1 MRLLVEDV
9 ICDRERVTI
18 RTIIP
23 ADKVGEDAVLC
34 TPIRGG
40 RVGKHLGWGSRPSP
54 WWYDLPYIV
63 SPTRIASRFAATEK
77 ASLI

>member
-40 RVGKHLGWGSRPSP
+40 RVGKSTTGGAPGPRRGGTT
-54 WWYDLPYIV
+54 
-63 SPTRIASRFAATEK
+63 SPT
-77 ASLI
+77 

>member
-40 RVGKHLGWGSRPSP
+40 RAGQSTTARAG
-54 WWYDLPYIV
+54 
-63 SPTRIASRFAATEK
+63 SPTRGGTTSPT
-77 ASLI
+77 

>member
-40 RVGKHLGWGSRPSP
+40 RAGQSTTAWGSGALTRGGTT
-54 WWYDLPYIV
+54 
-63 SPTRIASRFAATEK
+63 SPT
-77 ASLI
+77 